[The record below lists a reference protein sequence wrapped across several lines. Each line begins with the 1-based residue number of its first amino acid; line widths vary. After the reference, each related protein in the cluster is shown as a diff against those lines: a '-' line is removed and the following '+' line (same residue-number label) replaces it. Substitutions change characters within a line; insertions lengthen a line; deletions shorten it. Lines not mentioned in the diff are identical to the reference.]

1 MGLILSERQT
11 MNNPSKELQFNLAG
25 HWLITKFKAR
35 AQESGYYAA
44 AMQLRK
50 QGVPLWLARLVLL
63 GS

>member
-44 AMQLRK
+44 DDGRRCWPGIGA
-50 QGVPLWLARLVLL
+50 
-63 GS
+63 

>member
-35 AQESGYYAA
+35 AQE
-44 AMQLRK
+44 
-50 QGVPLWLARLVLL
+50 
-63 GS
+63 